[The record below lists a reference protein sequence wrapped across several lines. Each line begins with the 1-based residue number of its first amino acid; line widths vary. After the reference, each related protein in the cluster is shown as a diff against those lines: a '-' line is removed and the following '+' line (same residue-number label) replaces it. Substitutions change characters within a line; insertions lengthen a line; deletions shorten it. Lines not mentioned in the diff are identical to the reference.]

1 MICYRE
7 IKLSDRDWMRERLR
21 QSGFPGSEYC
31 FTNQFLWGGISS
43 MRIAEVEGMLCTVYP
58 AMNGKRIHDF
68 PVGSG
73 DPEKVIRTLAADD
86 GERGGQTVIRG
97 ILEEKKSWMEEA
109 FPGLFEY
116 EESRKE
122 WDYLY
127 PVEKLSKLAGQKYH
141 GKRNH
146 IARFQSGGDWS
157 YESMR
162 TENIPECRA
171 MYEEW
176 LAQNRERLDDSLE
189 QERYV
194 VEGSFRWFKEL
205 ELQGGVLRQQGRVV
219 AFCIGEPLTE
229 DTYIVH
235 VEKAYPRI
243 PGAYPMIN
251 WQFVQHGMEGFTFV
265 NREDDLGL
273 EGLRRA
279 KLSYRPDPLLK
290 KYTAGMM
297 R

>member
-7 IKLSDRDWMRERLR
+7 IELSDRHWMREMLR

-43 MRIAEVEGMLCTVYP
+43 MRIAEVEDMLCTIYP
-58 AMNGKRIHDF
+58 AKNGRRIHDF

-73 DPEKVIRTLAADD
+73 DPAKAIKALAEDD
-86 GERGGQTVIRG
+86 AMHGGQTVIRG
-97 ILEEKKSWMEEA
+97 ILDEKKSWMEEA
-109 FPGLFEY
+109 FPGFFEF

-127 PVEKLSKLAGQKYH
+127 PVEKLLKLSGQKYH

-146 IARFQSGGDWS
+146 IARFQAGGDWS
-157 YESMR
+157 YEAMKP
-162 TENIPECRA
+162 ENIAECRA
-171 MYEEW
+171 MYEDW
-176 LAQNRERLDDSLE
+176 LAQNRERMDASLE
-189 QERYV
+189 QEKHV
-194 VEGSFRWFKEL
+194 VEGSFRWYKEL

-235 VEKAYPRI
+235 VEKAYSQI

-251 WQFVQHGMEGFTFV
+251 RQFVQHSMEGFTYV

-279 KLSYRPDPLLK
+279 KLSYHPDPLLK
-290 KYTAGMM
+290 KYTAGM
-297 R
+297 RR

>member
-58 AMNGKRIHDF
+58 ARNGKRIHDF

-73 DPEKVIRTLAADD
+73 DPAKVIKTLAADD

-109 FPGLFEY
+109 FPGLFEF

-162 TENIPECRA
+162 AENIPECRA

-235 VEKAYPRI
+235 VEKAYPQI

>member
-1 MICYRE
+1 
-7 IKLSDRDWMRERLR
+7 
-21 QSGFPGSEYC
+21 
-31 FTNQFLWGGISS
+31 

-58 AMNGKRIHDF
+58 ARNGKRIHDF

-73 DPEKVIRTLAADD
+73 DPAKVIKTLAADD

-97 ILEEKKSWMEEA
+97 ILEEKKSWMEEV
-109 FPGLFEY
+109 FPGLFEF

-162 TENIPECRA
+162 AENIPECRA

-235 VEKAYPRI
+235 VEKAYPQI